1 MFLRR
6 LLRHKCEVI
15 TQSLT
20 HTQSC
25 KPKHFFQE
33 YNIENP
39 FNTDTDFHSLSLRTK
54 VLILNYLCDF
64 RLDSAD
70 VETTINEFESN
81 SLRIE
86 PLGYDALGSV
96 YWYFYG
102 TRLYREDFR
111 KNHKKS
117 GGSDRVWQVICFSEQ
132 DWQNLANKFKNSTS
146 RKEAALYKTLVED
159 FLPDIPVLFKAKEA
173 ERRRRYVE
181 SSRIFF
187 FLTNQQHRCFV
198 LDCSNV
204 DRHSALKDWSNGRK
218 TRKSTKIICLTLP
231 ETIPIAS

>member
-1 MFLRR
+1 MSHAIELSN
-6 LLRHKCEVI
+6 E
-15 TQSLT
+15 
-20 HTQSC
+20 
-25 KPKHFFQE
+25 PFQE

-70 VETTINEFESN
+70 VELISNNFEPT

-111 KNHKKS
+111 KSSSKKI
-117 GGSDRVWQVICFSEQ
+117 GKDRVWQVICFSEQ
-132 DWQNLANKFKNSTS
+132 DWQSLANKFKNSKS
-146 RKEAALYKTLVED
+146 RKEIALYKTLTED

-173 ERRRRYVE
+173 ERRRR
-181 SSRIFF
+181 
-187 FLTNQQHRCFV
+187 
-198 LDCSNV
+198 
-204 DRHSALKDWSNGRK
+204 
-218 TRKSTKIICLTLP
+218 
-231 ETIPIAS
+231 